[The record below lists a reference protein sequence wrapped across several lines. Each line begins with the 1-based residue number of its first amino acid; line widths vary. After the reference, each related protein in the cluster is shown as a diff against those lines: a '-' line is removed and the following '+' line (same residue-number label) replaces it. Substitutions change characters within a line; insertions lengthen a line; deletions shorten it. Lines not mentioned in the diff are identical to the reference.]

1 MSPTLAILSVHSHG
15 DRSFL
20 DDREL
25 ALVSGELA
33 AGYDPAR
40 PSAFSFRGLAIGD
53 FAIACLAYEKASSS
67 GKGTLVGW

>member
-25 ALVSGELA
+25 ALVSGELRE
-33 AGYDPAR
+33 AGIDN
-40 PSAFSFRGLAIGD
+40 D
-53 FAIACLAYEKASSS
+53 
-67 GKGTLVGW
+67 LVVAVI